1 MTGCVC
7 EKGSEEDALRRRLG
21 DSWQGVGMS
30 FLRGAGFCKK
40 GSVSPNT
47 GSRQTTNQFSFVLY
61 ASLK

>member
-40 GSVSPNT
+40 EVFLPTLGV
-47 GSRQTTNQFSFVLY
+47 GKLLI
-61 ASLK
+61 SLALCCMLV